1 MTFNEKVQKYGSVSA
16 ALAASGYSN
25 NNGTWTKS
33 ENSSSTPA
41 ASSSSNNASTS
52 TNKSTT
58 SSNSSGSSSNK
69 TTSTPAASTSSSSG
83 YYDPN
88 IDYSLAIKNATDQK
102 EIERLQ
108 AERQNKINDM
118 YYGKDPYLEAT
129 TNRVTGATTTP
140 TNTASKYGSDWT
152 PQTATKESNL
162 NYNAVQAVQG
172 GQSYG
177 DFLNSVAATTG
188 DARDAALAW
197 AKAGGSVPYTS
208 GPNAGKDAWS
218 LAKEGYNTNLDPWLN
233 SGTGLFDKLVDD
245 DLIDENG
252 NLLKGADAV
261 RETVD
266 EWINQKKLWAK
277 ANGYDYNPMADFN
290 FGQALIGAPQM
301 GSTGA
306 GGPGATQTQTPNGAG
321 VQNAIGPNGS
331 GSGSSSNTNININ
344 GGNGGNYTGAAPSL
358 YDYLEQWMQ
367 NATKQQQ
374 NAIDWA
380 TSQQI
385 QETLRAQQEADAQ
398 FQNTRDQIAIDEAKA
413 KDNQALY
420 AETRG
425 DKGGIGASQYDAI
438 MNTAA
443 QNRLSVNQAQTKMA
457 SDTAQTIANLRAQ
470 GEYEKADALLE
481 LSQTYL
487 AQLISLEQWSAEYGL
502 SVAQFQAQL
511 DQWKKDYELNLA
523 QVMGTYNGTPT
534 LENQKYQDSLAL
546 NQQETLADQGWKA
559 LSLGVTPSPSQL
571 KAMGVTADQVNTYL
585 TSQQLKNAPSKGTN
599 PNPGA
604 DVTRTGTESD
614 LYALYQAAYNEMP
627 GNPDA
632 YIRQH
637 YKEYGFD
644 SATGLLGSNGDNPT
658 GYYKWASNYSRDAE
672 GVSWIAK
679 QWVDG
684 LNKDYA
690 TQDDRLLEIY
700 KAWTNN
706 DNATLTTLNNAGN
719 VWGESK
725 GWMTEE
731 DLDYLLTNLG
741 L

>member
-41 ASSSSNNASTS
+41 ASSTSNNASTS

-58 SSNSSGSSSNK
+58 SSSSLGSSSNK
-69 TTSTPAASTSSSSG
+69 TTSTPAASTNSSSG

-88 IDYSLAIKNATDQK
+88 IDYSLAIKNATDPV
-102 EIERLQ
+102 EIERLKE
-108 AERQNKINDM
+108 ERQNKIDDM
-118 YYGKDPYLEAT
+118 YGGVDPYLYAT
-129 TNRVTGATTTP
+129 TNRVTGAATAP

-177 DFLNSVAATTG
+177 DFLNSISVNTNLAE
-188 DARDAALAW
+188 RDAALAW

-233 SGTGLFDKLVDD
+233 SGTGLFDKLVYDK
-245 DLIDENG
+245 LIDENG
-252 NLLKGADAV
+252 NLLQGADAV

-266 EWINQKKLWAK
+266 EWINQKKRWAQY
-277 ANGYDYNPMADFN
+277 NGVTYDPMNDFN
-290 FGQALIGAPQM
+290 IGQALIGAPQM

-344 GGNGGNYTGAAPSL
+344 GGNGGSYTGAAPSL

-523 QVMGTYNGTPT
+523 QVMGSYNGTPT

-585 TSQQLKNAPSKGTN
+585 TSQQLKNA
-599 PNPGA
+599 
-604 DVTRTGTESD
+604 
-614 LYALYQAAYNEMP
+614 
-627 GNPDA
+627 GNPSSPKSDA
-632 YIRQH
+632 ADIDGLFEEALKHENPWSWVKNNYKNYGLSNQPDKSEFDSFYDENH
-637 YKEYGFD
+637 YTDDDISGMARAIATDIKKYHGSSDQDMLDQIDKAFDAGTITQKEYRWLCD
-644 SATGLLGSNGDNPT
+644 QLG
-658 GYYKWASNYSRDAE
+658 
-672 GVSWIAK
+672 V
-679 QWVDG
+679 
-684 LNKDYA
+684 
-690 TQDDRLLEIY
+690 
-700 KAWTNN
+700 
-706 DNATLTTLNNAGN
+706 
-719 VWGESK
+719 
-725 GWMTEE
+725 
-731 DLDYLLTNLG
+731 
-741 L
+741 